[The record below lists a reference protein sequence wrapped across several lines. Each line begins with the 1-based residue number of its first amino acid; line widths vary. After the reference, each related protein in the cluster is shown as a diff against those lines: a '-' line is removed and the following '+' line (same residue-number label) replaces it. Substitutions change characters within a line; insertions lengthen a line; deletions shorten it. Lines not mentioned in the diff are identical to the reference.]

1 MVQVSASDAD
11 SGVYGQITFS
21 LATSS
26 VPFRIDPNTGEL
38 TVDGNLDRETKD
50 SYDLTIQAT
59 DGTLAS
65 CSDLTVKRRGGGYAH
80 DSLTSSVNSNMI
92 G

>member
-1 MVQVSASDAD
+1 M
-11 SGVYGQITFS
+11 
-21 LATSS
+21 
-26 VPFRIDPNTGEL
+26 PFRIDPNTGEL

-65 CSDLTVKRRGGGYAH
+65 CSDLTVKRRGGSAH
-80 DSLTSSVNSNMI
+80 DSLTSSVKSNMI

>member
-1 MVQVSASDAD
+1 M
-11 SGVYGQITFS
+11 
-21 LATSS
+21 
-26 VPFRIDPNTGEL
+26 PFRIDQNTGEL

-65 CSDLTVKRRGGGYAH
+65 CSDLTVKRRAGMHVIA
-80 DSLTSSVNSNMI
+80 SLVQLTVI
-92 G
+92 